1 MVDSGFH
8 LAQPAWLWLLL
19 AILPVALWLWRTAM
33 KAARGPI
40 HRYADP
46 HLLPHLTGTREAKA
60 GERWGQFLLWALLW
74 ALLTIAMAGPRWDYS
89 ERRLFQTGDSLL
101 ILLDIS
107 RSMQADDVAPNR
119 LARARQEIADLIRL
133 NRELRLGL
141 IAFASVP
148 HVISPVSED
157 SAAIRNSLPA
167 LATDLTQLQGSRLL
181 PALERAAT
189 LLANLPKEGARS
201 ILLISDGD
209 FAEPGIAER
218 IAELAAQGI
227 RLHTLGIGTKE
238 GGQVPGM
245 RGGWIL
251 DRNGQP
257 VRSSLDVEQLRGLA
271 DAGGGLYEE
280 ATYRDDDVLTLL
292 KAAAASP
299 LPATLTDERA
309 RIWNERFYLP
319 VLLVMALLL
328 GRFRPQARRQ
338 PRRDRR

>member
-1 MVDSGFH
+1 MPDGGFH
-8 LAQPAWLWLLL
+8 FAQPVWLWLLL
-19 AILPVALWLWRTAM
+19 AILPVALWLWRSAV

-46 HLLPHLTGTREAKA
+46 HLLPHLTGTREAKT

-74 ALLTIAMAGPRWDYS
+74 ALLAVAMAGPRWDYT

-107 RSMQADDVAPNR
+107 RSMQVDDVAPSR

-148 HVISPVSED
+148 QVISPVSED

-167 LATDLTQLQGSRLL
+167 LSTDLAQLQGSRLL
-181 PALERAAT
+181 PALERAQT
-189 LLANLPKEGARS
+189 LLANLPREGARA

-209 FAEPGIAER
+209 FDEPGIVERVSALAED
-218 IAELAAQGI
+218 GI
-227 RLHTLGIGTKE
+227 RLHTLGIGTKA
-238 GGQVPGM
+238 GSQVPGA
-245 RGGWIL
+245 RGGWVL

-257 VRSSLDVEQLRGLA
+257 VRSSLGIEPLRALA
-271 DAGGGLYEE
+271 EAGGGLYEE
-280 ATYRDDDVLTLL
+280 ATYRDSDVLAIL

-319 VLLVMALLL
+319 VLLVMVLLL
-328 GRFRPQARRQ
+328 GRFRPQATRQ
-338 PRRDRR
+338 PRRDQP